1 MSFFKEFKEDLSTA
15 AKEMMPGGD
24 NAENLGEGLMTEET
38 EELVGEKMD
47 EIDEMLRE
55 AVAPV
60 KEPEVAPVP
69 NYYQAPPTPT
79 VAPQPM
85 PSMEHMGRPVNAATE
100 ETAVITE
107 GMTITGNVEST
118 GSVEVRGSVVGDV
131 RCNGKLVVTGSINGN
146 TQSAEFFADNA
157 RIQGEIIAEGTVK
170 IGNGSIIIGNLSA
183 TSSVIAGAVKG
194 DIDVQGPVV
203 VDTSAVVMGNI
214 KSRSVQINNGAV
226 IEGYC
231 SQCYSDIDVQNVF
244 G

>member
-24 NAENLGEGLMTEET
+24 EAENLGEGFMTEET
-38 EELVGEKMD
+38 EELVGEKME

-55 AVAPV
+55 AVAPM
-60 KEPEVAPVP
+60 KEQE
-69 NYYQAPPTPT
+69 
-79 VAPQPM
+79 VAPQPAFYQQQPTPPVAPAAM
-85 PSMEHMGRPVNAATE
+85 PGMDHMARPTSTATE

-118 GSVEVRGSVVGDV
+118 GSVEVRGNVVGDV
-131 RCNGKLVVTGSINGN
+131 RCNGKLVVTGTINGN
-146 TQSAEFFADNA
+146 TQSSEFFADNA

-170 IGNGSIIIGNLSA
+170 IGNGSIIVGNLSA